1 MRPRAPDRD
10 DAEPLGGGANAK
22 STAAPLGL
30 VRLIRQAYPERGL
43 LISATVLLLLGSA
56 FNLATPA
63 LVGAI
68 IDIISGGAGGSGT
81 VSQEWIRRLLEAFGV
96 DASRSAALRAT
107 ILMFI
112 CTIAISTALACV
124 RGYLFGV
131 AGERVVMRA
140 RRQLFERVLA
150 MEVGFFDDTRTGELI
165 NRLSTDTTILKD
177 VLSSNISSG
186 LQQVTSIVGGIS
198 YLFFIS
204 WKLTLVMLAVVPV
217 VILGAR
223 FYGERFRALSK
234 STQSALA
241 EATEVAEE
249 SISNIRTVRSF
260 ARERYEASRY
270 EVKLQQT
277 FDLGVQMA
285 LYASIFIAFFGLVG
299 SASLIAVLWYG
310 ATLVLNGDL
319 SSGTLT
325 SFVLYTISVAGSIG
339 GMAAIFADLMKAVG
353 ANARVFELLDR
364 QPIVPPAF
372 LPVALDSEPDDW
384 VVKVASDSRYVGYAV
399 VHKDGDGDGDAA
411 QPPVPA
417 SDALS
422 SVNAASYAPVPA
434 IGSSEPSQPLNAI
447 DSGGLYGSVASTP
460 ASASAS
466 SSPSTLIGISTAT
479 PPASLSGHIELR
491 NVMFAYPT
499 RRDQPVLR
507 GLDLDIKAGSVTAL
521 VGPSGAGKSTVVALV
536 ERFYDISDENDGKI
550 LFDGVDIRTLPLA
563 WLRKQMALV
572 SQEPVLF
579 CCSIRDNI
587 AYGLDPG
594 SCTHADIEAAAIKAN
609 AHSFIS
615 AFPSGYDTMVGE
627 RGVRLSGGQKQRVAI
642 ARALLL
648 NPRLL
653 LLDEATSALDAESEH
668 LVQQALETLMRDRTT
683 IVIAHRLST
692 IRSAD
697 HVAVIDGGRVVESG
711 THASL
716 LAHGES
722 GLYAT
727 LVRRQLSSN
736 SDDKQ

>member
-22 STAAPLGL
+22 SAVAPLGL

-43 LISATVLLLLGSA
+43 LIAATILLLLGSA

-81 VSQEWIRRLLEAFGV
+81 VSQQWIRRLLEAFGV
-96 DASRSAALRAT
+96 EASRSAALRAT

-124 RGYLFGV
+124 RGYLFGI

-270 EVKLQQT
+270 EAKLQQT
-277 FDLGVQMA
+277 YDLGVQMA
-285 LYASIFIAFFGLVG
+285 LYASIFVAFFGLVG

-310 ATLVLNGDL
+310 ATLVLSGDL

-364 QPIVPPAF
+364 QPIVPPAY

-399 VHKDGDGDGDAA
+399 AHDGDGDASTL
-411 QPPVPA
+411 PPIPA

-422 SVNAASYAPVPA
+422 SVNAATYAPIPVV
-434 IGSSEPSQPLNAI
+434 SSEPSQLLNAI
-447 DSGGLYGSVASTP
+447 ESGGSYGSVASTT
-460 ASASAS
+460 ASASTLS
-466 SSPSTLIGISTAT
+466 QPSTLIGISAASAA
-479 PPASLSGHIELR
+479 PPAPLTGHIELR
-491 NVMFAYPT
+491 NVMFSYPT

-668 LVQQALETLMRDRTT
+668 LVQQALEALMRDRTT

-736 SDDKQ
+736 SDEK